1 MTKTASRPAAQ
12 TPPPQ
17 PATAPTTPTAPR
29 MIRKVLIAN
38 RGEIA
43 CRIMRTCRAMG
54 IATVAVYSDADASA
68 RHVREADE
76 AVRIG
81 ESAASASYLNIPAL
95 IAAAKRTGAD
105 AVHPGY
111 GFLAERA
118 EFAVACRDA
127 GIIFIGPSPE
137 VIARMGD
144 KSEARQLAFA
154 AGVPVVLGYDD
165 SEQSDERLVTA
176 ARGIGFPLM
185 VKAAAGGGGKGMR
198 IVERERDLLEAL
210 AAARREAQSAFGDA
224 RLLLERLIREA
235 APHRVSDLRRCA
247 GPHHSFG

>member
-1 MTKTASRPAAQ
+1 
-12 TPPPQ
+12 
-17 PATAPTTPTAPR
+17 
-29 MIRKVLIAN
+29 MIRKVLVAN

-105 AVHPGY
+105 AIHPGY

-118 EFAVACRDA
+118 EFAAACRDA
-127 GIIFIGPSPE
+127 GFIFIGPSPE

-144 KSEARQLAFA
+144 KSAARRLMSA
-154 AGVPVVLGYDD
+154 AGVPVVPGYDD
-165 SEQSDERLVTA
+165 ADQSDESA
-176 ARGIGFPLM
+176 H
-185 VKAAAGGGGKGMR
+185 GGGA
-198 IVERERDLLEAL
+198 RDRLPADGQSGGGRRRQGH
-210 AAARREAQSAFGDA
+210 ARRRTRA
-224 RLLLERLIREA
+224 RSTGG
-235 APHRVSDLRRCA
+235 VSCGA
-247 GPHHSFG
+247 T